1 MSRCTRCG
9 GLLRKSYDS
18 STLKAF
24 DACWDCGNEDYGTP
38 EPLLDHTHYSE
49 ASQKGWLKR
58 HKGKGCFGARLPV
71 LGQRQSKNGR

>member
-1 MSRCTRCG
+1 MMSICNHCEG
-9 GLLRKSYDS
+9 EMYDS
-18 STLKAF
+18 LDVSLTSF
-24 DACWDCGNEDYGTP
+24 PNCPTCGNEDYGTP